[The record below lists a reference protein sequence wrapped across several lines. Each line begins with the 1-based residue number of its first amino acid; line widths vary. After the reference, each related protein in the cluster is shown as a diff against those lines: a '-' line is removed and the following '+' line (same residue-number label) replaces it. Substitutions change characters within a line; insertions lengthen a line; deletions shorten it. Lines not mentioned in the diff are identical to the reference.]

1 MIAVYVK
8 ENVKEGMLSE
18 YVEYMREVIR
28 LTKLEEGNIAYDLYE
43 TVGEPGECVMI
54 EVWETKE
61 ALDRHMVSEHFLKY
75 IPGGDVYKSAP
86 SEIKIFEAL

>member
-8 ENVKEGMLSE
+8 ENLKEGVRDE
-18 YVEYMREVIR
+18 YVEYMREAMR
-28 LTKLEEGNIAYDLYE
+28 LTRLEDGNISYALYE
-43 TVGEPGECVMI
+43 PADDPGSCVMI

-61 ALDRHMVSEHFLKY
+61 ALERHMVSEHFLKY
-75 IPGGDVYKSAP
+75 IPGGDVYKTAP